1 MRIEY
6 TGLSEINGSLIALDG
21 VKDAQY
27 DELIEL
33 TLEDGSRRRGRV
45 ILIEGER
52 VVAEVFEGTSGI
64 DMAGTS
70 TRLTGKP
77 MEIPLSEE
85 ILGRIFDGT
94 GRPADGLSEVYA
106 EETRD
111 INGAAINP
119 VSRQYPRSC
128 ILTGISAIDATC
140 TLIRGQK
147 LPIFSGAGMKHNE
160 LAAQIVRQARVASD
174 AEGDKFVIVFCAMG
188 IKNDT
193 ADFFRRDFTESG
205 ALGRTVM
212 YINLASDPI
221 IERILAPRCALT
233 AAEYLAFDRGYH
245 VLVVMTDMTFYCEAL
260 REFSSSKGEI
270 PSRKGFPSYMYSDL
284 ASLYERAG
292 LIRGKSGSVTL
303 VPILTMPGD
312 DISHPIPDLTGYIT
326 EGQIVLSR
334 ELSQKGVYPPVG
346 ILPSLSRLM
355 KDGTGKGFTRDDH
368 PDLSN
373 QLFASY
379 SEVSSARSLA
389 TVIGEDELSERD
401 KLYLKFGNALEHE
414 FINQGMYEPRSL
426 DQTLDMGWRLLSILP
441 REELS
446 RVSDKVLD
454 AHYLGTSGN
463 Q

>member
-6 TGLSEINGSLIALDG
+6 TGLSEIRGSLIALDG
-21 VKDAQY
+21 VRDAKY
-27 DELIEL
+27 DELVEI
-33 TLEDGSRRRGRV
+33 TLAGGRRRRGRV
-45 ILIEGER
+45 ILIDGER
-52 VVAEVFEGTSGI
+52 VVVEVFEGTDGI
-64 DMAGTS
+64 DMANTS
-70 TRLTGKP
+70 TRLSGKP

-94 GRPADGLSEVYA
+94 GRPADGMSEIFA
-106 EETRD
+106 DETRD

-119 VSRQYPRSC
+119 VSREYPRSC
-128 ILTGISAIDATC
+128 ILTGISSIDATC

-174 AEGDKFVIVFCAMG
+174 AEGEKFVIVFCAMG

-193 ADFFRRDFTESG
+193 ADYFRRDFTESG

-212 YINLASDPI
+212 YLNLASDPI

-233 AAEYLAFDRGYH
+233 AAEYLAFTLGYH

-292 LIRGKSGSVTL
+292 LIRGRPGSVTL

-334 ELSQKGVYPPVG
+334 ELSQKGIYPPVG

-355 KDGTGKGFTRDDH
+355 KDGTGKGFTRADH

-389 TVIGEDELSERD
+389 TVIGEDELSEGD
-401 KLYLKFGNALEHE
+401 KLSLKFGSE
-414 FINQGMYEPRSL
+414 FESRFISQGMYENREL
-426 DQTLDMGWRLLSILP
+426 EQTLDLGWELLSILP
-441 REELS
+441 RSALS

-454 AHYLGTSGN
+454 EHYKGAE
-463 Q
+463 

>member
-245 VLVVMTDMTFYCEAL
+245 VLVVMTDMTFYCDTC
-260 REFSSSKGEI
+260 I
-270 PSRKGFPSYMYSDL
+270 PTWPRSMS
-284 ASLYERAG
+284 ARA
-292 LIRGKSGSVTL
+292 
-303 VPILTMPGD
+303 
-312 DISHPIPDLTGYIT
+312 
-326 EGQIVLSR
+326 
-334 ELSQKGVYPPVG
+334 
-346 ILPSLSRLM
+346 
-355 KDGTGKGFTRDDH
+355 
-368 PDLSN
+368 
-373 QLFASY
+373 
-379 SEVSSARSLA
+379 SSAARA
-389 TVIGEDELSERD
+389 
-401 KLYLKFGNALEHE
+401 A
-414 FINQGMYEPRSL
+414 
-426 DQTLDMGWRLLSILP
+426 
-441 REELS
+441 
-446 RVSDKVLD
+446 
-454 AHYLGTSGN
+454 A
-463 Q
+463 

>member
-6 TGLSEINGSLIALDG
+6 TGLSEIKGSLVALDG
-21 VKDAQY
+21 VKDARY

-33 TLEDGSRRRGRV
+33 TLEDGTRRRGRV

-106 EETRD
+106 EEMRD

-119 VSRQYPRSC
+119 VSREYPRSC
-128 ILTGISAIDATC
+128 ILTGVSAIDATC

-160 LAAQIVRQARVASD
+160 LAAQIVRQAHVASD
-174 AEGDKFVIVFCAMG
+174 AEGEKFVIVFCAMG

-205 ALGRTVM
+205 ALDRTVM

-233 AAEYLAFDRGYH
+233 AAEYLAFTKGYH

-334 ELSQKGVYPPVG
+334 ELSQKGIYPPVG

-355 KDGTGKGFTRDDH
+355 KDGTGKWFTRADH

-389 TVIGEDELSERD
+389 TVIGEDELSQAD
-401 KLYLKFGNALEHE
+401 KLSLKFGSE
-414 FINQGMYEPRSL
+414 FENRFVNQGMYENRSL
-426 DQTLDMGWRLLSILP
+426 EATLDLGWELLSILP
-441 REELS
+441 RSALS

-454 AHYLGTSGN
+454 EHYHGKG
-463 Q
+463 

>member
-355 KDGTGKGFTRDDH
+355 KDGTGKGFTRADH

-389 TVIGEDELSERD
+389 TVIGEDELSQND
-401 KLYLKFGNALEHE
+401 KLSLKFGSE
-414 FINQGMYEPRSL
+414 FEQHFVNQGMYENRTL
-426 DQTLDMGWRLLSILP
+426 EQTLDLGWDLLSILP
-441 REELS
+441 RSALS

-454 AHYLGTSGN
+454 EHYHGQG
-463 Q
+463 

>member
-6 TGLSEINGSLIALDG
+6 TGLSEIRGSLIALDG
-21 VKDAQY
+21 VRDAKY
-27 DELIEL
+27 DELVEI
-33 TLEDGSRRRGRV
+33 TLAGGRRRRGRV
-45 ILIEGER
+45 ILIDGER
-52 VVAEVFEGTSGI
+52 VVVEVFEGTDGI
-64 DMAGTS
+64 DMANTS
-70 TRLTGKP
+70 TRLSGKP

-94 GRPADGLSEVYA
+94 GRPADGMSEIFA
-106 EETRD
+106 DETRD

-119 VSRQYPRSC
+119 VSREYPRSC
-128 ILTGISAIDATC
+128 ILTGISSIDATC

-174 AEGDKFVIVFCAMG
+174 AEGEKFVIVFCAMG

-193 ADFFRRDFTESG
+193 ADYFRRDFTESG

-212 YINLASDPI
+212 YLNLASDPI

-233 AAEYLAFDRGYH
+233 AAEYLAFTLGYH

-292 LIRGKSGSVTL
+292 LIRGRPGSVTL

-334 ELSQKGVYPPVG
+334 ELSQKGIYPPVG

-355 KDGTGKGFTRDDH
+355 KDGTGKGFTRADH

-389 TVIGEDELSERD
+389 TVIGEDELSQND
-401 KLYLKFGNALEHE
+401 KLSLKFGSE
-414 FINQGMYEPRSL
+414 FEQRFVNQGMYENREL
-426 DQTLDMGWRLLSILP
+426 EQTLDLGWELLSILP
-441 REELS
+441 RSALS

-454 AHYLGTSGN
+454 EHYKGAE
-463 Q
+463 

>member
-355 KDGTGKGFTRDDH
+355 KDGTGKGFTRADH

-379 SEVSSARSLA
+379 RDASSARSLA
-389 TVIGEDELSERD
+389 TAIGEDELSQND
-401 KLYLKFGNALEHE
+401 KLSLKFGSE
-414 FINQGMYEPRSL
+414 FEQRFVNQGMYENRTL
-426 DQTLDMGWRLLSILP
+426 EQTLDLGWDLLSILP
-441 REELS
+441 RSALS

-454 AHYLGTSGN
+454 EHYHGQG
-463 Q
+463 

>member
-6 TGLSEINGSLIALDG
+6 TGLSEIRGSLIALDG
-21 VKDAQY
+21 VRDAKY
-27 DELIEL
+27 DELVEI
-33 TLEDGSRRRGRV
+33 TLAGGRRRRGRV
-45 ILIEGER
+45 ILIDGER
-52 VVAEVFEGTSGI
+52 VVVEVFEGTDGI
-64 DMAGTS
+64 DMANTS
-70 TRLTGKP
+70 TRLSGKP

-94 GRPADGLSEVYA
+94 GRPADGMSEIFA
-106 EETRD
+106 DETRD

-119 VSRQYPRSC
+119 VSREYPRSC
-128 ILTGISAIDATC
+128 ILTGISSIDATC

-174 AEGDKFVIVFCAMG
+174 AEGEKFVIVFCAMG

-193 ADFFRRDFTESG
+193 ADYFRRDFTESG

-212 YINLASDPI
+212 YLNLASDPI

-233 AAEYLAFDRGYH
+233 AAEYLAFTLGYH

-292 LIRGKSGSVTL
+292 LIRGRPGSVTL

-312 DISHPIPDLTGYIT
+312 DITHPIPDLTGYIT

-334 ELSQKGVYPPVG
+334 ELSQKGIYPPVG

-355 KDGTGKGFTRDDH
+355 KDGTGKGFTRADH

-389 TVIGEDELSERD
+389 TVIGEDELSEGD
-401 KLYLKFGNALEHE
+401 KLSLKFGSE
-414 FINQGMYEPRSL
+414 FESRFVSQGMYENREL
-426 DQTLDMGWRLLSILP
+426 EQTLDLGWELLSILP
-441 REELS
+441 RSALS

-454 AHYLGTSGN
+454 EHYKGAE
-463 Q
+463 

>member
-193 ADFFRRDFTESG
+193 ADFFCRDFTESG
-205 ALGRTVM
+205 SRGRTVM

-292 LIRGKSGSVTL
+292 LIRSKSGSVTL

-355 KDGTGKGFTRDDH
+355 KDGTGKGFTRPDH

-389 TVIGEDELSERD
+389 TVIGEDELSQND
-401 KLYLKFGNALEHE
+401 KLSLKFGSE
-414 FINQGMYEPRSL
+414 FEQRFVNQGMYENRTL
-426 DQTLDMGWRLLSILP
+426 EQTLDLGWDLLSILP
-441 REELS
+441 RSALS

-454 AHYLGTSGN
+454 EHYHGQG
-463 Q
+463 

>member
-6 TGLSEINGSLIALDG
+6 TGLSEIRGSLIALDG
-21 VKDAQY
+21 VRDAKY
-27 DELIEL
+27 DELVEI
-33 TLEDGSRRRGRV
+33 TLAGGRRRRGRV
-45 ILIEGER
+45 ILIDGER
-52 VVAEVFEGTSGI
+52 VVVEVFEGTDGI
-64 DMAGTS
+64 DMANTS
-70 TRLTGKP
+70 TRLSGKP

-94 GRPADGLSEVYA
+94 GRPADGMSEIFA
-106 EETRD
+106 DETRD

-119 VSRQYPRSC
+119 VSREYPRSC
-128 ILTGISAIDATC
+128 ILTGISSIDATC

-174 AEGDKFVIVFCAMG
+174 AEGEKFVIVFCAMG

-193 ADFFRRDFTESG
+193 ADYFRRDFTESG

-212 YINLASDPI
+212 YLNLASDPI

-233 AAEYLAFDRGYH
+233 AAEYLAFTLGYH

-292 LIRGKSGSVTL
+292 LIRGRPGSVTL

-334 ELSQKGVYPPVG
+334 ELSQKGIYPPVG
-346 ILPSLSRLM
+346 ILPSLSRLI
-355 KDGTGKGFTRDDH
+355 KDGTGKGFTRADH

-389 TVIGEDELSERD
+389 TVIGEDELSEGD
-401 KLYLKFGNALEHE
+401 KLSLKFGSE
-414 FINQGMYEPRSL
+414 FESRFISQGMYENREL
-426 DQTLDMGWRLLSILP
+426 EQTLDLGWELLSILP
-441 REELS
+441 RSALS

-454 AHYLGTSGN
+454 EHYKGAE
-463 Q
+463 